1 MTMHVRRSFGVLR
14 VKRVCAVAV
23 LIVWGTSLASAQ
35 HQPAAP
41 AKPEQAAPAQSEKA
55 PPVQSEDSLSL
66 HPGDLVGDLRSGLA
80 ESAVRLPLAALFGAA
95 LALRPRRA
103 GSPPRDPAVI
113 ETQIV
118 LAIVGAAIMLI
129 VGASLARA
137 FGIAGA
143 ANLIRYRAKIEDP
156 KDAVVMLSTLA
167 VGLASGVGLFGIA
180 VASTVFLVVTLWF
193 IEGFETHVRTFLLT
207 AKLGP
212 KTSTRRAEVERL
224 LKRGGTRFELRTT
237 ADEELTYLVN
247 AGESLR
253 TERLSAALSALAP
266 DGKAQIEWKEENKA
280 RPLAEAEENK

>member
-1 MTMHVRRSFGVLR
+1 MILR
-14 VKRVCAVAV
+14 ALA
-23 LIVWGTSLASAQ
+23 IVGLLLWGTGVVGAQ
-35 HQPAAP
+35 QPAPAP
-41 AKPEQAAPAQSEKA
+41 PRAEQAARSNEGLPMEAT
-55 PPVQSEDSLSL
+55 
-66 HPGDLVGDLRSGLA
+66 DLVGDLRSGLA
-80 ESAVRLPLAALFGAA
+80 QAAVRLPLAALFGAA

-118 LAIVGAAIMLI
+118 LSVVGAMIMLI

-180 VASTVFLVVTLWF
+180 AASTVFLVVTLWF
-193 IEGFETHVRTFLLT
+193 IEGFETRVRTFLLT
-207 AKLGP
+207 VKLGP
-212 KTSTRRAEVERL
+212 KTPAHRAAAERL
-224 LKRGGTRFELRTT
+224 LKKGGTRYELRTT

-247 AGESLR
+247 AGESLD

-280 RPLAEAEENK
+280 RPLAEKEPE

>member
-1 MTMHVRRSFGVLR
+1 MRISCRRPSRFARAWRALAIVVLLLWGSGV
-14 VKRVCAVAV
+14 V
-23 LIVWGTSLASAQ
+23 GAQ
-35 HQPAAP
+35 QPTPPRA
-41 AKPEQAAPAQSEKA
+41 EQAARANEGLPTEAT
-55 PPVQSEDSLSL
+55 
-66 HPGDLVGDLRSGLA
+66 DLIGDLRSGLSQA
-80 ESAVRLPLAALFGAA
+80 AVRLPLAALFGAA
-95 LALRPRRA
+95 LALRPRRP

-118 LAIVGAAIMLI
+118 LSIVGAMIMLI

-180 VASTVFLVVTLWF
+180 VASTVFLVITLWF

-207 AKLGP
+207 VKLGP
-212 KTSTRRAEVERL
+212 KTSARRADVERL

-247 AGESLR
+247 AGDSFR
-253 TERLSAALSALAP
+253 TERVSAGLSALAP

-280 RPLAEAEENK
+280 KPLAEESQ

>member
-1 MTMHVRRSFGVLR
+1 VRISCRRPSRFARAWRALAIVVLLLWGSGV
-14 VKRVCAVAV
+14 
-23 LIVWGTSLASAQ
+23 GAQ
-35 HQPAAP
+35 QPTPPRA
-41 AKPEQAAPAQSEKA
+41 EQAARANEGLPMEAT
-55 PPVQSEDSLSL
+55 
-66 HPGDLVGDLRSGLA
+66 DLIGDLRSGLTQA
-80 ESAVRLPLAALFGAA
+80 AVRLPLAALFGAA
-95 LALRPRRA
+95 LALRPRRP

-118 LAIVGAAIMLI
+118 LSIVGAMIMLI

-180 VASTVFLVVTLWF
+180 AASTVFLVVTLWF

-212 KTSTRRAEVERL
+212 KTSARRADVERL

-247 AGESLR
+247 AGESLK
-253 TERLSAALSALAP
+253 TERLSAALSELAP
-266 DGKAQIEWKEENKA
+266 DGKAQIEWKEEKKA
-280 RPLAEAEENK
+280 RPLADEENQ

>member
-1 MTMHVRRSFGVLR
+1 VRIICRRGSRFARAWHALAVVVL
-14 VKRVCAVAV
+14 
-23 LIVWGTSLASAQ
+23 LLWGSGAGAQ
-35 HQPAAP
+35 QPTPPRA
-41 AKPEQAAPAQSEKA
+41 EQAARANEGLPMEAT
-55 PPVQSEDSLSL
+55 
-66 HPGDLVGDLRSGLA
+66 DLIGDLRSGLTQA
-80 ESAVRLPLAALFGAA
+80 AVRLPLAALFGAA
-95 LALRPRRA
+95 LALRPRRP

-118 LAIVGAAIMLI
+118 LSIVGAMIMLI

-180 VASTVFLVVTLWF
+180 AASTVFLVVTLWF

-212 KTSTRRAEVERL
+212 KTSARRADVERL

-247 AGESLR
+247 AGESLK
-253 TERLSAALSALAP
+253 TERLSAALSELAP
-266 DGKAQIEWKEENKA
+266 DGKAQIEWKEEKKA
-280 RPLAEAEENK
+280 RPLADEENQ

>member
-1 MTMHVRRSFGVLR
+1 MSCRHSSR
-14 VKRVCAVAV
+14 VARAGHA
-23 LIVWGTSLASAQ
+23 LAIVTLLMWGGGIVGAQ
-35 HQPAAP
+35 QPAP
-41 AKPEQAAPAQSEKA
+41 PRQEQAARSNEGLPMEAT
-55 PPVQSEDSLSL
+55 
-66 HPGDLVGDLRSGLA
+66 DLVGDLRSGLA
-80 ESAVRLPLAALFGAA
+80 QAAVRLPLATLFGAA

-103 GSPPRDPAVI
+103 GSPPRDMAVI

-118 LAIVGAAIMLI
+118 LSIVGAMIMLI

-180 VASTVFLVVTLWF
+180 AASTVFLVVTLWF

-207 AKLGP
+207 VKLGP
-212 KTSTRRAEVERL
+212 KTPAQRAAVERL

-247 AGESLR
+247 AGESLN
-253 TERLSAALSALAP
+253 TERLSAALTALAP
-266 DGKAQIEWKEENKA
+266 GGKAQIEWKEENKA
-280 RPLAEAEENK
+280 RPLADKEEDD